1 MEINDRF
8 LDGSTA
14 ILFATQLNK
23 KELIEELIEQGADV
37 NIANNNNFKPIY
49 MAVRNNNFEIVD
61 ILLKAGAADYEALD
75 YVQTKEM
82 CDFLFSNG
90 LNLNGINDHGEDV
103 GTSAIHSENTVFFDY
118 VVSKGLDLSE
128 ALNFSIKN
136 INIENINK
144 LLNNEHL
151 ITFREEYLY
160 NAYITRKPYIVSSII
175 SKYDNETIQRIKNK
189 SLEDIEIIKKE
200 NYNFGN
206 EYEKYFRA

>member
-1 MEINDRF
+1 MFKVIQSMEINDRF

-175 SKYDNETIQRIKNK
+175 
-189 SLEDIEIIKKE
+189 
-200 NYNFGN
+200 
-206 EYEKYFRA
+206 